1 MGYVRTAGMSTA
13 ARRARRRAA
22 LVITGL
28 LLALLVVFGLS
39 MAFVQGWIG
48 TPGGG
53 GDQAADTATVSAPP
67 PGVTAAEVSVNVYNA
82 GGIPGAAG
90 RAGEALRA
98 RSFSVAT
105 VANDPLGADVPGY
118 AVIRHGPEG
127 VEEAELLKELLPQ
140 DVELVDD
147 GREAATVDLVLGA
160 EWEDLPSADE
170 AAAPSEEG

>member
-28 LLALLVVFGLS
+28 LLGLLVVFALS

-48 TPGGG
+48 TPGG

-67 PGVTAAEVSVNVYNA
+67 PSVTPAEVSVNVYNA

-98 RSFSVAT
+98 RTFSVAT

-127 VEEAELLKELLPQ
+127 LEEAELLQEALPQ

-160 EWEDLPSADE
+160 AWEDLPAADE
-170 AAAPSEEG
+170 AAPSEEG

>member
-22 LVITGL
+22 MVITGL
-28 LLALLVVFGLS
+28 LLGLLVVFGLS
-39 MAFVQGWIG
+39 MAFVQGWIS

-53 GDQAADTATVSAPP
+53 DVTPTATVSAPP
-67 PGVTAAEVSVNVYNA
+67 PTMTAAEVSVNVYNA

-98 RSFSVAT
+98 RGFSVAT
-105 VANDPLGADVPGY
+105 VANDPESADLPGVG
-118 AVIRHGPEG
+118 VIRHGPDG
-127 VEEAELLKELLPQ
+127 VEEATLLKAQLPE

-147 GREAATVDLVLGA
+147 GRQAATVDLVLGA
-160 EWEDLPSADE
+160 SWEDLPAVDSPATT
-170 AAAPSEEG
+170 EEG